1 MHKLVLIAKKSERR
15 VLKMRMRIAVLA
27 ISIFLFGVIFSAIPV
42 KGVNPTIKVG
52 VIGPQGLPH
61 WSPAGMK
68 EAAEMARNE
77 INAAGGINVGGTMY
91 DFELLYGNEYAV
103 PTPDPAAAQLEV
115 TNLVSA
121 GAKFLIGG
129 FRTEVTGPMIETA
142 MDLQTPFFID
152 GASTDELIRD
162 LSIPA
167 NYTRYKYL
175 FRVTPINSTALF
187 KTIVAFLGGYLIP
200 NQLLPIYGHT
210 LYDDKK
216 QVRVAVLTED
226 LAWTLKMH
234 AYLTNPAIYPAVL
247 GPYANV
253 TYSARI
259 PATAMD
265 VSSYLTQVIASQAR
279 LLIFVFSGATG
290 LPFIMQWKAMNV
302 SAIPVGINVFGQVG
316 THWNST
322 SGACQWETILDT
334 TGTRTPINSPYTE
347 TFWDDFLAY
356 TRNLYGTASW
366 PIYTAFGAYD
376 SMYAIKQA
384 LETADTLDVDTLI
397 PTFEGM
403 VRTDAT
409 LGTFQWTA
417 NHDVYITNTELGP
430 HASGRTRAE
439 MIQWVAGRKEVV
451 WPIDASYSRMVRL
464 PTQMYPLL
472 TDLTGST
479 PWTPDGKVDIRD
491 IAAAAKAFGSYYG
504 SPTWNYVCDINNDGK
519 VDIKDLAA
527 IAKDFGKVIA
537 LPLP

>member
-1 MHKLVLIAKKSERR
+1 
-15 VLKMRMRIAVLA
+15 MRMRIAVVA
-27 ISIFLFGVIFSAIPV
+27 ISLFLFGVIFSAIPV
-42 KGVNPTIKVG
+42 KAVNPTIKVG
-52 VIGPQGLPH
+52 IIGPQGLPH

-68 EAAEMARNE
+68 EAATMAANE
-77 INAAGGINVGGTMY
+77 INTAGGINVGGTMY

-103 PTPDPAAAQLEV
+103 PTPDPSAAQAEV
-115 TNLVSA
+115 TNLVSQ

-175 FRVTPINSTALF
+175 FRVTPINGTSLF

-200 NQLLPIYGHT
+200 NQLLPIYGHV
-210 LYDDKK
+210 LYDAKT
-216 QVRVAVLTED
+216 QVKVAVLTED

-259 PATAMD
+259 PATATD
-265 VSSYLTQVIASQAR
+265 VSSYLQNVKDSGAR

-322 SGACQWETILDT
+322 VGAAAWETILDT
-334 TGTRTPINSPYTE
+334 TGTRTPIVPGLTDV
-347 TFWDDFLAY
+347 FWDNFLAY
-356 TRNLYGTASW
+356 TKSLYGTASW

-376 SMYAIKQA
+376 SMYAIKEA
-384 LETADTLDVDTLI
+384 LQSAGTLDVDTLI
-397 PTFEGM
+397 PTFEAT
-403 VRTDAT
+403 VRTGLSRHIPMD
-409 LGTFQWTA
+409 
-417 NHDVYITNTELGP
+417 
-430 HASGRTRAE
+430 
-439 MIQWVAGRKEVV
+439 KE
-451 WPIDASYSRMVRL
+451 SRRVH
-464 PTQMYPLL
+464 
-472 TDLTGST
+472 
-479 PWTPDGKVDIRD
+479 
-491 IAAAAKAFGSYYG
+491 
-504 SPTWNYVCDINNDGK
+504 N
-519 VDIKDLAA
+519 
-527 IAKDFGKVIA
+527 
-537 LPLP
+537 